1 MTGLQRRRSGT
12 ASTLLQVLQSMEVPL
27 IINKGVKLLEMQ
39 ARFNN
44 ERLVQGIRAA
54 AANEL
59 ALDAIEEG
67 EE

>member
-1 MTGLQRRRSGT
+1 
-12 ASTLLQVLQSMEVPL
+12 MEVPL
-27 IINKGVKLLEMQ
+27 MINKGVKLLEMQ
-39 ARFNN
+39 ARFTN
-44 ERLVQGIRAA
+44 ERLVQGIRVA